1 MNTPAAR
8 SATRARPSTRSSPC
22 TICMLLRSASFDAGA
37 LLVLFWIV
45 CAFTGTYWLAHDP
58 FAADPLNS
66 LMPPSYEH
74 WFGTDSLG
82 RDVFARVV
90 AGARDILT
98 IAPLATLLG
107 TALGTLLGLV
117 TGYWRGWVD
126 DTLGRLID
134 ATLALPLVIVALL
147 VLAAVG
153 TSNLAVIIVIGL
165 VFAPIVARTVRV
177 ATLNEVH
184 LDYVAAARLRGDSG
198 PTIMLVEVLPN
209 VMGPVLVEATIRL
222 GYAIFTVATLSFLG
236 FGIQPPSPDWGLAIA
251 ENYPLIAGG
260 AWWTVVFDALATA
273 SLVVGVNL
281 LADGVRAIVDR

>member
-1 MNTPAAR
+1 MNAPPI
-8 SATRARPSTRSSPC
+8 RAVRTNRPSHSTARA
-22 TICMLLRSASFDAGA
+22 LLKSASFDAGA
-37 LLVLFWIV
+37 ILVLFWIV
-45 CAFTGTYWLAHDP
+45 CAIVGTHGLAHD
-58 FAADPLNS
+58 AYSADPLNA
-66 LMPPSYEH
+66 LLPPSPDH

-82 RDVFARVV
+82 RDVLARVV

-107 TALGTLLGLV
+107 TALGTLLGLA

-134 ATLALPLVIVALL
+134 ATLALPLVIVALF

-153 TSNLAVIIVIGL
+153 TSSLAVILVIGL
-165 VFAPIVARTVRV
+165 VFTPIVARTVRT

-184 LDYVAAARLRGDSG
+184 LDYVAAARLRGDTAL
-198 PTIMLVEVLPN
+198 TIMLVEVLPN
-209 VMGPVLVEATIRL
+209 VMGPVIVEATIRL

-281 LADGVRAIVDR
+281 LADGVRAVVDR

>member
-8 SATRARPSTRSSPC
+8 SVTRGRPSARASHC
-22 TICMLLRSASFDAGA
+22 TVCKLLRSASFDAGA

-165 VFAPIVARTVRV
+165 VFAPIVARTVRA

-184 LDYVAAARLRGDSG
+184 LDYVAAARLRGDAG

-260 AWWTVVFDALATA
+260 AWWTVVFDAIATA

>member
-1 MNTPAAR
+1 MTTPAAR
-8 SATRARPSTRSSPC
+8 SCTPAQPPSRSRPC
-22 TICMLLRSASFDAGA
+22 TACRLLRSASFDAGA
-37 LLVLFWIV
+37 LLVLFWVV
-45 CAFTGTYWLAHDP
+45 CALSGTYWLAHDP

-153 TSNLAVIIVIGL
+153 TSDLAVIIVIGL
-165 VFAPIVARTVRV
+165 VFAPIVARTVRI
-177 ATLNEVH
+177 ATLNEMH
-184 LDYVAAARLRGDSG
+184 LDYVAAARLRGDG
-198 PTIMLVEVLPN
+198 ALTIMLVEVLPN

-260 AWWTVVFDALATA
+260 AWWTVVFDAVATA

>member
-1 MNTPAAR
+1 MIPPAAG
-8 SATRARPSTRSSPC
+8 SGTRARSSARSSQC
-22 TICMLLRSASFDAGA
+22 AVCRLLRSASFDAGA
-37 LLVLFWIV
+37 LLVLFWFV
-45 CAFTGTYWLAHDP
+45 CAIMGTRWLAHDP

-165 VFAPIVARTVRV
+165 VFAPIVARTVRI

-184 LDYVAAARLRGDSG
+184 LDYVAAARLRGDAAL
-198 PTIMLVEVLPN
+198 TIMLIEVLPN
-209 VMGPVLVEATIRL
+209 VMGPILVEATIRL

-260 AWWTVVFDALATA
+260 AWWTVVFDAIATA
-273 SLVVGVNL
+273 SLVFGVNL